1 MTNAQIS
8 VKIEFM
14 AYYYRKITP
23 LLKHALDRGKSILLL
38 GARQTGK
45 STLVQHEIKPD
56 LQYSFIQ
63 PADRQ
68 RYESN
73 PSRLVQD
80 IEGVILQRKLQH
92 PIIMIDEI
100 QKIPLMMDVVQDL
113 IDRKIGRFILTGS
126 SARKLKHGSS
136 INLLPGRVVL
146 MHLDPLMLTEM
157 PQPLVSIEEILQFGS
172 LPAIVDQSSDA
183 DRNIDLVSYAKT
195 YLEEEV
201 RAEALVRNVG
211 SFSRFLHLAASE
223 AGQLINLSRLSQDV
237 GVAHTTISG
246 FYQVLEDCL
255 IVERIDPLFEGSS
268 RKRLSKAPK
277 YLFFDLGI
285 RRICAEEGTALPV
298 SILGRLLEQF
308 VGIELIRQARLKSS
322 PIKIRYW
329 RDHAGPEIDYVI
341 EYEGEYIPVEVKWT
355 ANPTEKDYQHL
366 KIFLKEYGNAKK
378 GYLVCQTPKWMK
390 LTENIIAIPWQDI
403 HLIFE

>member
-1 MTNAQIS
+1 MS
-8 VKIEFM
+8 
-14 AYYYRKITP
+14 YYYRKITP
-23 LLKHALDRGKSILLL
+23 TLKHALDRGKSILLL

-45 STLVQHEIKPD
+45 STLIQQEMKPD
-56 LQYSFIQ
+56 LEYSFIQ
-63 PADRQ
+63 PANRQ
-68 RYESN
+68 RYETN

-80 IEGVILQRKLQH
+80 IEGAILQQKLQD
-92 PIIMIDEI
+92 PVIAIDEI

-157 PQPLVSIEEILQFGS
+157 PQPLPAIEKLLLFGS
-172 LPAIVDQSSDA
+172 LPAIVNQSSDA
-183 DRNIDLVSYAKT
+183 DKNIDLISYAKT

-201 RAEALVRNVG
+201 RAEALVRNIG

-223 AGQLINLSRLSQDV
+223 AGQFINLSRLSQDV
-237 GVAHTTISG
+237 GVAHTTIAA

-255 IVERIDPLFEGSS
+255 IVERIDPLLEGSL
-268 RKRLSKAPK
+268 RRRLSKAPK

-285 RRICAEEGTALPV
+285 RRICAEEGTGLPS
-298 SILGRLLEQF
+298 SILGKLLEQF
-308 VGIELIRQARLKSS
+308 VGIELIRQSRLKPA
-322 PIKIRYW
+322 PINVRYW
-329 RDHAGPEIDYVI
+329 RDHAGPEVDYVL
-341 EYEGEYIPVEVKWT
+341 EYDNKYIPIEVKWT
-355 ANPTEKDYQHL
+355 ANPSEKDYQHL
-366 KIFLKEYGNAKK
+366 KIFLKEYENAKK
-378 GYLVCQTPKWMK
+378 GFLVCQTPTWMK

-403 HLIFE
+403 HSILELE